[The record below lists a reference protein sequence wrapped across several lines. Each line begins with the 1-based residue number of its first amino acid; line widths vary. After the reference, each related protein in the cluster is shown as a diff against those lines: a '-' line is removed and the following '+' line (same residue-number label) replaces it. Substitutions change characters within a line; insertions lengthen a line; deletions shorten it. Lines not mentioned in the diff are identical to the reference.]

1 MMAFRPIVFAMLAWL
16 GTVACST
23 TAFSLSFSKSPDE
36 AADENAILASGS
48 IDPDDAFRFQSYLG
62 KLPQKPLTSLY
73 LDSTGGSI
81 QGAMA
86 VGRIVHEA
94 KIRTLLTGQSA
105 KCNSACTYIFLAGRD
120 RESGQPY
127 RVKGSANGLGFHNF
141 VPVLQDKQYTAKD
154 AANVMAR
161 AQNTIYE
168 IAAYFQEIDADLE
181 LLGLG
186 LKQKDIYY
194 LKNEDALRYGIH
206 VLDAKTNELVRYE
219 TYRKYIKRD

>member
-1 MMAFRPIVFAMLAWL
+1 
-16 GTVACST
+16 
-23 TAFSLSFSKSPDE
+23 
-36 AADENAILASGS
+36 
-48 IDPDDAFRFQSYLG
+48 
-62 KLPQKPLTSLY
+62 
-73 LDSTGGSI
+73 
-81 QGAMA
+81 
-86 VGRIVHEA
+86 
-94 KIRTLLTGQSA
+94 
-105 KCNSACTYIFLAGRD
+105 
-120 RESGQPY
+120 
-127 RVKGSANGLGFHNF
+127 

-161 AQNTIYE
+161 AQSTIYE

-219 TYRKYIKRD
+219 TYRKYMKPE